1 MKNNYFEQIEPYL
14 DGSLDLEQ
22 RIAFEQQLEQDEA
35 LQQEVSFQQQMIQ
48 GLKMAQ
54 QDIDK
59 KQLLDIWEG
68 IKHQP
73 QIISLATNRR
83 ILLLGLALAASVL
96 ILFLFWWSN
105 QQPHQLNWKQQYFEP
120 YAMQILR
127 AGEQQPVDQQLGV
140 IRLNYEAGNFDQT
153 IALLKQL
160 PKDSVRAEDITFYT
174 GVSYLGMDSLN
185 AATKAFE
192 ELLTSNNRWDEHARW
207 YLIITALEQGKTTQA
222 LVLLQEIQAQDRHY
236 RKGEA
241 LEILK
246 RLQN

>member
-105 QQPHQLNWKQQYFEP
+105 QQPH
-120 YAMQILR
+120 
-127 AGEQQPVDQQLGV
+127 
-140 IRLNYEAGNFDQT
+140 
-153 IALLKQL
+153 
-160 PKDSVRAEDITFYT
+160 
-174 GVSYLGMDSLN
+174 
-185 AATKAFE
+185 
-192 ELLTSNNRWDEHARW
+192 
-207 YLIITALEQGKTTQA
+207 
-222 LVLLQEIQAQDRHY
+222 
-236 RKGEA
+236 
-241 LEILK
+241 
-246 RLQN
+246 